1 MKLFKGNKKNA
12 KDGEKKL
19 KSRPLFGS
27 RKKIDSKRHLT
38 QETNQLPMG
47 AESSSFSSRTDTATT
62 MTTQLLNG
70 NGSGTSNSNRNS
82 HSYNESHS
90 HSNAHFY
97 HEQALGGGDQSHI
110 DPFSCGDEEVGAGS
124 RSSFTRKTNSSN
136 RYHKKKAFDESDSNN
151 ISNANSSALSPV
163 SAAGPEGSNVDSD
176 VDSDID
182 LSDMESSADVLK
194 NIFTYVMEKECK
206 EWADGLEDYQKE
218 DNAVQKG
225 KDDLDGLLRQTV
237 CKMDIEPQDVEVQ
250 RLGSQI
256 VYRLSKLRHKMIVR
270 TVFKEKA
277 DDCWYATEKE
287 TSPRCDSNGNSDDDD
302 HDDDDHDELIT
313 DAVEAILQAM
323 EDFPDDEVLIENACL
338 ALEESSKKRNIIN
351 SNSAKCILEEVLMAI
366 EGFAD
371 NPVVVSSSL
380 TIFYSLSSSSNMNA
394 INAKNKENSNDDLRR
409 RFAKYVLPSILHG
422 MKEHR
427 DDLELYTKGCKAM
440 ANFTKDDPNGQQIL
454 ACKEALGLRIISE
467 GLKYKKV
474 ENLDEFAVAQCLRL
488 RLAAI
493 RVLKNLSTHPSLEV
507 KGKIALGGGA
517 ARIIDRLLEALVF
530 TGKDL
535 IHNNYRVVEFSANAN
550 EEDQV
555 DEEDEVGISL
565 AIMRDAFQTV
575 ENLANIE
582 SVVTTDDPRSPH
594 MPTLYRSAAM
604 DNSSA
609 EDIQRQL
616 AKAVKPVL
624 NTIRQHPDRQSIQ
637 YHGLSCVRQLTISHA
652 DSLAN
657 HGGISTFLNVL
668 SSPGVAA
675 VNDSMIHERALSCLT
690 GLLSP
695 SSNANG
701 LDLVASMETEDG
713 LDAIFRTIRRYQS
726 NTAVIETAYE
736 SLFYLSCRVRVVL
749 ASIVGRHPSIAC
761 GVGAKAA
768 QKLQRQLCL
777 EENVFVMLGT
787 LNQYFESIESI
798 SQRGLGLLVNVHAFL
813 TQEQQQRH
821 QQSDILASDGG
832 IRLVLAVMRRHGL
845 AVAIQEY
852 GVGLL
857 AGILK
862 SSINSNA
869 IRREFVD
876 EEGIS
881 TVLAAMMI
889 HPEHAAVQSHGC
901 DVLIQ
906 LMAIDKHPME
916 NGYSEIATFAAYYK
930 KCILEETNAVAV
942 VQNSMKRFRSNK
954 GVQHFGSALL
964 QELSTTTA
972 VTPLSALPSK
982 AASISTKLQSSILS
996 STSIISSSI
1005 RSSLE

>member
-1 MKLFKGNKKNA
+1 MKLFKGSKKNV

-19 KSRPLFGS
+19 KSRSLFGS
-27 RKKIDSKRHLT
+27 RKKSGSKKQLT
-38 QETNQLPMG
+38 QKNMQIPRD
-47 AESSSFSSRTDTATT
+47 ADSFSFSSQTDTATT
-62 MTTQLLNG
+62 MSPQWLNGSG
-70 NGSGTSNSNRNS
+70 NGSGNGTST
-82 HSYNESHS
+82 SHS
-90 HSNAHFY
+90 HSDSNALLY
-97 HEQALGGGDQSHI
+97 HEQALGGGDQSHT
-110 DPFSCGDEEVGAGS
+110 DPFSCGDEEVGGGS
-124 RSSFTRKTNSSN
+124 RISISKTNTSDCYN
-136 RYHKKKAFDESDSNN
+136 MNKASDESESN
-151 ISNANSSALSPV
+151 ICNANSSGLSP
-163 SAAGPEGSNVDSD
+163 SAAAAGPKE
-176 VDSDID
+176 SDID
-182 LSDMESSADVLK
+182 IHIGEMESSADVLK
-194 NIFTYVMEKECK
+194 NILTYLTEKECK
-206 EWADGLEDYQKE
+206 EWADGLEDSQKE
-218 DNAVQKG
+218 DNAVQ

-237 CKMDIEPQDVEVQ
+237 DRMDIEPQDVEVQ
-250 RLGSQI
+250 RLGTQI
-256 VYRLSKLRHKMIVR
+256 VYHLSKIQHKASTR
-270 TVFKEKA
+270 TDFNHKA
-277 DDCWYATEKE
+277 DDCWYATEKG
-287 TSPRCDSNGNSDDDD
+287 TSRGCDSNGNSDDDD
-302 HDDDDHDELIT
+302 DEELIT

-338 ALEESSKKRNIIN
+338 ALEESSRKRNVNN

-371 NPVVVSSSL
+371 NPIVVSSSL
-380 TIFYSLSSSSNMNA
+380 TILYNLSSSSNTNTNTT
-394 INAKNKENSNDDLRR
+394 NAKNKENSNDDLRR

-467 GLKYKKV
+467 GLKYWDV
-474 ENLDEFAVAQCLRL
+474 NNLDEFAMAQCLRL

-535 IHNNYRVVEFSANAN
+535 IDNNYHVGEFSANAN

-565 AIMRDAFQTV
+565 AIMRGAFQTI
-575 ENLANIE
+575 ENLADIE
-582 SVVTTDDPRSPH
+582 SVVTKDDPRSPH
-594 MPTLYRSAAM
+594 MPTLYRSVAM

-624 NTIRQHPDRQSIQ
+624 NTIRQHPDRQSVQ
-637 YHGLSCVRQLTISHA
+637 YHGLNCVRQLTISHA
-652 DSLAN
+652 DSIAN

-726 NTAVIETAYE
+726 NTAVIETSYE

-749 ASIVGRHPSIAC
+749 ASIVGCHPSIAC

-768 QKLQRQLCL
+768 RRLQSQLCL

-787 LNQYFESIESI
+787 LNQYFESSESI

-821 QQSDILASDGG
+821 QQPDILASDGG

-857 AGILK
+857 SGILK
-862 SSINSNA
+862 SAISSHA

-889 HPEHAAVQSHGC
+889 HPDHAAVQSHGC

-916 NGYSEIATFAAYYK
+916 NGYSETATFAAYYK

-942 VQNSMKRFRSNK
+942 VQDSMERFRTNK

-982 AASISTKLQSSILS
+982 AASISTKLQSSIFS
-996 STSIISSSI
+996 STSMISSSI

>member
-1 MKLFKGNKKNA
+1 MKLFKGNKKNV
-12 KDGEKKL
+12 KGGEKKL
-19 KSRPLFGS
+19 KSRSLFGS
-27 RKKIDSKRHLT
+27 RKKSDSKRHLT

-47 AESSSFSSRTDTATT
+47 AESDTATT
-62 MTTQLLNG
+62 MTPQWLNG
-70 NGSGTSNSNRNS
+70 NGSGTSNSNSNS
-82 HSYNESHS
+82 YSYNESHS
-90 HSNAHFY
+90 DSNARFY
-97 HEQALGGGDQSHI
+97 HEQALGGGDQSHT
-110 DPFSCGDEEVGAGS
+110 DPFSCGDEEVGGGS
-124 RSSFTRKTNSSN
+124 RSSSTRKSNSSN
-136 RYHKKKAFDESDSNN
+136 RYNMKKPFDESDSNN
-151 ISNANSSALSPV
+151 ISNANSSALSP
-163 SAAGPEGSNVDSD
+163 AAGPEESDVDSD
-176 VDSDID
+176 SDSDID

-194 NIFTYVMEKECK
+194 NILTYLTEKECK
-206 EWADGLEDYQKE
+206 EWANGLEDSQNE
-218 DNAVQKG
+218 DNTVQKG
-225 KDDLDGLLRQTV
+225 NDDLDGLLRQTV
-237 CKMDIEPQDVEVQ
+237 DRMDIEPQDVEVQ

-256 VYRLSKLRHKMIVR
+256 VYHLSKLRHKTIAR
-270 TVFKEKA
+270 TVYKQKA

-302 HDDDDHDELIT
+302 ENDDDDHDELIT

-323 EDFPDDEVLIENACL
+323 EGFPDDEVLIENACL
-338 ALEESSKKRNIIN
+338 ALEESSKKKNIIN
-351 SNSAKCILEEVLMAI
+351 SNSAKCIMEEVLMAI

-371 NPVVVSSSL
+371 NPVVVTSSL
-380 TIFYSLSSSSNMNA
+380 AIFYNLSSSSNTNA
-394 INAKNKENSNDDLRR
+394 INAKNNENSNNDLRR

-427 DDLELYTKGCKAM
+427 DDLELYTKGCRAM
-440 ANFTKDDPNGQQIL
+440 ANFTKDDPNGQQTL
-454 ACKEALGLRIISE
+454 ACKEALGLRIITE
-467 GLKYKKV
+467 GLKYRKV

-535 IHNNYRVVEFSANAN
+535 IHNNYHVSEFSANTN

-575 ENLANIE
+575 ENLADIE

-594 MPTLYRSAAM
+594 MPTLYRSAAI

-637 YHGLSCVRQLTISHA
+637 YYGLSCVRQLTISHA

-749 ASIVGRHPSIAC
+749 ASIVGRHPNIAC

-768 QKLQRQLCL
+768 RRLQSQLCL

-787 LNQYFESIESI
+787 LNQYFESSESI

-862 SSINSNA
+862 TAINSDA

-901 DVLIQ
+901 DVQIQ

-916 NGYSEIATFAAYYK
+916 NGYSESATFAAYYK
-930 KCILEETNAVAV
+930 KCIMEETNAVAV
-942 VQNSMKRFRSNK
+942 VQDSMKRFRSNK

-964 QELSTTTA
+964 KELSTTTA

-996 STSIISSSI
+996 STSMISSSI